1 MQIKMY
7 PDWPNLLG
15 RKQAFV
21 GTGSGPASY
30 VAGGDPVTLAGYNS
44 YLDYLISGSVSVS
57 GTYYLR
63 CIPNAT
69 GPRATWK
76 AIWISIS
83 TGLEPAAATNLSAEV
98 VDIAGFASGT

>member
-1 MQIKMY
+1 MQIKMS

-21 GTGSGPASY
+21 GTGTGPAAY
-30 VAGGDPVTLAGYNS
+30 VTGGDVVTLTGYNS
-44 YLDYLISGSVSVS
+44 YIDYLISGSVSVS

-63 CIPNAT
+63 CIPSGA

-76 AIWISIS
+76 AIWIAIS
-83 TGLEPAAATNLSAEV
+83 TGLEPTAGTNLSAEV
-98 VDIAGFASGT
+98 VDVAGFASGT